1 MGQGSLPQQNRDGA
15 DLVLNVGVD
24 PLQHPLAG
32 VLVRQVGLHLC
43 RGRAER
49 CSRRE
54 RLAHP
59 SQHRAG
65 EHRNS
70 GEIQNKYSCPSIYC
84 QSRRTWTK
92 TIQFLN

>member
-70 GEIQNKYSCPSIYC
+70 GEIQNK
-84 QSRRTWTK
+84 
-92 TIQFLN
+92 